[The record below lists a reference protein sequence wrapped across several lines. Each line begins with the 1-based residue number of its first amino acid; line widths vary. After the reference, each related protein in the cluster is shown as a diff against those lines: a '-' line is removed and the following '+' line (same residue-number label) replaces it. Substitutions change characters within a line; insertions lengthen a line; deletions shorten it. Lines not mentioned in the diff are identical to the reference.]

1 MTDLT
6 PILHHLPAWL
16 MVLFRLSGM
25 FLLTPVLG
33 SGSIPM
39 QVKALLVIGLSCCVY
54 PTLLMDG
61 AAVAALAPAM
71 LGQMTIWSVGP
82 TLAVELLLGYVL
94 GYCVMLPLAGM
105 QTGGHIIG
113 QQMGLGIGGV
123 YNPELEGEA
132 GVVGQFLFLIGL
144 LIFLVVGGHH
154 AVFAVLVGS
163 FGHVPLGGL
172 SALSDFPPA
181 AILNMILGLLAV
193 MMELAVRIA
202 APLMCLLFLESVAM
216 GFLARTVPQMNVL
229 SIGFALRILITSVVL
244 IALIGTIAS
253 VSQGVIVDS
262 VRTVEAFVRAIGTLP
277 QSLTP
282 TSPAGGP

>member
-1 MTDLT
+1 MFDLT
-6 PILHHLPAWL
+6 HLLPHLPAWL
-16 MVLFRLSGM
+16 MVVFRLSGM

-33 SGSIPM
+33 SSSVPM

-54 PTLLMDG
+54 PALLMDP

-71 LGQMTIWSVGP
+71 LGQLTLWELGP
-82 TLAVELLLGYVL
+82 TLATELLLGYVI

-105 QTGGHIIG
+105 QTAGFIIG
-113 QQMGLGIGGV
+113 QQMGLGMGGV
-123 YNPELEGEA
+123 FNPELEGEA
-132 GVVGQFLFLIGL
+132 GATGQFLFLLGL
-144 LIFLVVGGHH
+144 LSFLIVGGHH

-172 SALSDFPPA
+172 SATMHFPPA
-181 AILNMILGLLAV
+181 AILDMVLGLLAV

-229 SIGFALRILITSVVL
+229 SIGFALRILISSVVL
-244 IALIGTIAS
+244 IALVASIAKLGEDAVVQS
-253 VSQGVIVDS
+253 VHVVDN
-262 VRTVEAFVRAIGTLP
+262 FVRAVGTLP
-277 QSLTP
+277 AQLR
-282 TSPAGGP
+282 GGP